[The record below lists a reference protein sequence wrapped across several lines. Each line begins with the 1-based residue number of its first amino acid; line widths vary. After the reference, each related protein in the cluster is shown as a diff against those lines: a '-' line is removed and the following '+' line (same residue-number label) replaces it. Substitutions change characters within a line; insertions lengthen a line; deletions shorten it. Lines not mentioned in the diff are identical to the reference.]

1 MPDNANATASALLS
15 EIAEEER
22 LLDALYREAARRFGL
37 PDCAMWVLYFLAI
50 SEEPVTQQGLC
61 GLMMYPKQTINS
73 SVAKLVDR
81 GLVELAGFPGAR
93 NSKSVA
99 LTAEGRKLADA
110 TVLRMRAAEERAL
123 ASLGGEG
130 MRSFV
135 GLYRR
140 FREAVQSEMANEA

>member
-1 MPDNANATASALLS
+1 MPDNENAAASALLS

-37 PDCAMWVLYFLAI
+37 PDCA
-50 SEEPVTQQGLC
+50 QQGLC

-81 GLVELAGFPGAR
+81 GLVELAGIPGAR

-123 ASLGGEG
+123 ASLGDEG